1 MTIEQ
6 KTTPPPQKK
15 KEQATI
21 WKIINDH
28 RAQNHSPLP
37 PPKKERKTKEKVVKI
52 QGLSHCRQFY
62 CCYYH
67 CYECTCS
74 CTKKVPLKFLMV
86 FPVKFLQTI
95 NFHPFE
101 IKRTLHISEYNPQK
115 RIQTAFIASAAV
127 SNCTVPKPLDL
138 LSESKLIS
146 ARITLPAKQSWS

>member
-1 MTIEQ
+1 M
-6 KTTPPPQKK
+6 
-15 KEQATI
+15 
-21 WKIINDH
+21 NDH
-28 RAQNHSPLP
+28 RAQNHFPPPP
-37 PPKKERKTKEKVVKI
+37 PPKKEKTKEKVVKI
-52 QGLSHCRQFY
+52 QGPKSLCHQFH

-67 CYECTCS
+67 CYACTCS
-74 CTKKVPLKFLMV
+74 CTKKVPLKFLIV

-146 ARITLPAKQSWS
+146 ARITLPAKQS

>member
-1 MTIEQ
+1 MTIEH
-6 KTTPPPQKK
+6 KTTPPPPKK
-15 KEQATI
+15 RSRLLFEKSLMTI
-21 WKIINDH
+21 EHKTTP
-28 RAQNHSPLP
+28 SS

-146 ARITLPAKQSWS
+146 ARITLPAKQS

>member
-1 MTIEQ
+1 MH
-6 KTTPPPQKK
+6 
-15 KEQATI
+15 A
-21 WKIINDH
+21 H
-28 RAQNHSPLP
+28 VVAQ
-37 PPKKERKTKEKVVKI
+37 
-52 QGLSHCRQFY
+52 
-62 CCYYH
+62 
-67 CYECTCS
+67 
-74 CTKKVPLKFLMV
+74 KKVPLKFLIV

-146 ARITLPAKQSWS
+146 ARITLPAKQS

>member
-1 MTIEQ
+1 M
-6 KTTPPPQKK
+6 
-15 KEQATI
+15 
-21 WKIINDH
+21 
-28 RAQNHSPLP
+28 
-37 PPKKERKTKEKVVKI
+37 KI
-52 QGLSHCRQFY
+52 QGPKLLCHQFH

-67 CYECTCS
+67 YYACTCS
-74 CTKKVPLKFLMV
+74 CTKKVPLKFLIV

-95 NFHPFE
+95 NSHPFE

-146 ARITLPAKQSWS
+146 ARITLPAKQS

>member
-1 MTIEQ
+1 MTIEH
-6 KTTPPPQKK
+6 KTTPPPKK
-15 KEQATI
+15 KRSRLLFEKSLMTI
-21 WKIINDH
+21 EHKTTPP
-28 RAQNHSPLP
+28 S

-146 ARITLPAKQSWS
+146 ARITLPAKQS

>member
-1 MTIEQ
+1 MTIEH
-6 KTTPPPQKK
+6 KTTPPPPKK
-15 KEQATI
+15 RSRLLFEKSLMTI
-21 WKIINDH
+21 EHKTTPP
-28 RAQNHSPLP
+28 S

-146 ARITLPAKQSWS
+146 ARITLPAKQS